1 MSLPGKSSGSSR
13 KLTSSKSSSNLL
25 GVGKRSGPE
34 TPSAS
39 GESISTTQSSSS
51 LFGAIGNEGPE
62 KKILEKLLLEDPQK
76 SQRSITTN
84 TADKEE
90 VHPHPSKIP
99 RKETINHPTPTPAS
113 LAPAAADDNASR
125 IKSGLEK
132 SMGIF
137 KNGPILKYEPVIEK
151 VKRFN
156 YIKIKNIDS
165 MKSAD
170 AISFVKEK
178 ITFDWKNTNL
188 AFVNTFRRVLIS
200 EIETLVLGNFK
211 FHNFLPT
218 NSLQGC
224 RPLDMSRLQ
233 PVMHNEQLSLALEL
247 IPISQDIYDEDVIR
261 KYLTSHDSPKEGF
274 SFDNIRVCLG
284 INKTP
289 DDKLAEINPEGYKNK
304 DKPIEDIHTDK
315 LKIYIISSVNQRV
328 VGEIPN
334 ELFFPNK
341 VLITKLKKDQTIGFC
356 CSLIQGTGSSNS
368 KFTPVCSAS
377 FHYDEP
383 EPKVLQSDYKMTYE
397 TPDPVFH
404 HNLVTTFHFL
414 VHTLPYWTP
423 EHVLMKGL
431 IFFQKVIRRFR
442 EQLDDIV
449 KNSEFLLELIDNS
462 VSLSFILENENYTIG
477 NIIQNYLA
485 EPTLMETYPAD
496 LPKVVFAGFIIE
508 HPKIKKMKCRV
519 TVEGTKKDSV
529 FAVIDHVVNQIV
541 LQINKTEE
549 AFKKA
554 FA

>member
-1 MSLPGKSSGSSR
+1 MSLPGKSNGNSR
-13 KLTSSKSSSNLL
+13 KLKSSKSSSNLL

-51 LFGAIGNEGPE
+51 LFGDIGNERPE
-62 KKILEKLLLEDPQK
+62 KKLLEKLPLEDPQK
-76 SQRSITTN
+76 SQRSTTTK

-99 RKETINHPTPTPAS
+99 RKGTIIHPTPTPAS
-113 LAPAAADDNASR
+113 LAPAAADEYASR
-125 IKSGLEK
+125 IVSDLEK

-137 KNGPILKYEPVIEK
+137 LNGPILKYEPVIEK

-170 AISFVKEK
+170 AISIVKEK

-247 IPISQDIYDEDVIR
+247 IPISQDIYQENYIR
-261 KYLTSHDSPKEGF
+261 QYLISQELPKETF
-274 SFDNIRVCLG
+274 SFENIRVCLG

-289 DDKLAEINPEGYKNK
+289 DEKLAEINPEGYKNK

-383 EPKVLQSDYKMTYE
+383 EPEVLQSDYKMTYE
-397 TPDPVFH
+397 TPDPPFSH
-404 HNLVTTFHFL
+404 RLVTTFHFL
-414 VHTLPYWTP
+414 VHSLPYWTP
-423 EHVLMKGL
+423 EHVLFRGL
-431 IFFQKVIRRFR
+431 SSFNRVIDR
-442 EQLDDIV
+442 
-449 KNSEFLLELIDNS
+449 FLLQLKEIITSKKFELEIIDGNT
-462 VSLSFILENENYTIG
+462 SLAFTLENENYTIG

-485 EPTLMETYPAD
+485 EPTMMEAYPSE

-519 TVEGTKKDSV
+519 TVEGTEEDSV
-529 FAVIDHVVNQIV
+529 FAVIDHVVKQIKK
-541 LQINKTEE
+541 QINKTET